1 MHSIFH
7 TEAPEKVR
15 TVPAQRVS
23 GGHGGQ
29 ILRDGVCLVLILA
42 LLAALMLGC
51 LDVYRNPGEH
61 YPYKLANT
69 AEEEHPAEQPS
80 ASGDG
85 SDSDSTTTQTILQP
99 VTQLADVGGAVGTAV
114 PGAEGIVAT
123 CGSHTLTNQQFI
135 YYYWDSFYS
144 IYDQLGSYL
153 TAYLSFTTPFD
164 QQMATG
170 TMSWHEYL
178 SSMALDTWM
187 QTMTL
192 CDEAEARGYVLS
204 DEDEEYLTGTMSSL
218 ESYAAQAGYADAD
231 AYLHQL
237 FDPCADTD
245 SYRAYNRTAV
255 LASAFAG
262 SVYQDYYDS
271 VYDPNAKVQYCID
284 VRHVLIQP
292 ADDGTAEDALAQA
305 EQLYEDW
312 KAAGATEEDFIQLA
326 KDHSQDGNASSG
338 GLYEDVYPGQMV
350 DTFNDWCF
358 DESRQAGDHGI
369 VETPYG
375 AHIMY
380 FVGTSETVY
389 SDENTTAAQN
399 QYNAWLDDLF
409 AAVQYESQTENVI
422 FSAKPE

>member
-7 TEAPEKVR
+7 AEAPEKVR
-15 TVPAQRVS
+15 TVPARRIS
-23 GGHGGQ
+23 GGHGKQ
-29 ILRDGVCLVLILA
+29 LLRDIVCLALIAALLA
-42 LLAALMLGC
+42 LLVLGC
-51 LDVYRNPGEH
+51 QDVYRHPEK
-61 YPYKLANT
+61 YPPYTLANR
-69 AEEEHPAEQPS
+69 PS
-80 ASGDG
+80 AANPSDPSSPDG
-85 SDSDSTTTQTILQP
+85 SGETTVQSLLQP
-99 VTQLADVGGAVGTAV
+99 VSQLADAGGAVGAAV
-114 PGAEGIVAT
+114 PGALELVAT
-123 CGSHTLTNQQFI
+123 MGEHQLTNQQFI

-164 QQMATG
+164 QQMATE

-178 SSMALDTWM
+178 SSMALENWS

-192 CDEAEARGYVLS
+192 CDAAEAQGYVLS
-204 DEDEEYLTGTMSSL
+204 TEDEEYLTGTLSSL

-237 FDPCADTD
+237 FDPCADVD
-245 SYRAYNRTAV
+245 SYREYNRTAI
-255 LASAFAG
+255 LASAYA
-262 SVYQDYYDS
+262 SEVYQNYYDDL
-271 VYDPNAKVQYCID
+271 YDPNAKVQYCIN
-284 VRHVLIQP
+284 VRHVLIP
-292 ADDGTAEDALAQA
+292 LADDGTMDDTLAQA
-305 EQLYEDW
+305 QQLYEEW
-312 KAAGATEEDFIQLA
+312 KAAGATEEDFIQMA

-380 FVGTSETVY
+380 FVGASDTVY
-389 SDENTTAAQN
+389 SDENTTAAQTR
-399 QYNAWLDDLF
+399 YNAWLDDLF
-409 AAVQYESQTENVI
+409 SAVQYDTQTEHVV